1 MLRRSFAA
9 GLALAATGAPL
20 LPLLIGGN
28 AQQRAWGKPPEG
40 VPPMQ
45 LIFGDT
51 TLVDGN
57 LVTTWARVLRD
68 EVVKEVG
75 VTIPVD
81 LFDDQPVV
89 DGDGPAGAIASL
101 AFPGLVQEQ
110 TFFNHFELQSEPDGH
125 VAPPGSVNPNR
136 NRVPHFDFHFYSV
149 SEDVVWEIPLV
160 RPPSLALPAVPAE
173 RLPEGYTQP
182 GFSQLQMGRHS
193 SPAWSLLDPNPLSTI
208 MIAGFPPAVAGLPDP
223 TQMHFLEPMV
233 SRAFLLERA
242 DFELPVPM
250 PQTFGRLMRYP
261 TRFAAEYDADLDA
274 YHFVFSEFEVVE

>member
-1 MLRRSFAA
+1 MQRTMFAA
-9 GLALAATGAPL
+9 GFALATGAAL
-20 LPLLIGGN
+20 LAALALMGTSPRPVQ
-28 AQQRAWGKPPEG
+28 AKPPG
-40 VPPMQ
+40 PVPPIR
-45 LIFGDT
+45 LVFGDAV
-51 TLVDGN
+51 LVDGN
-57 LVTTWARVLRD
+57 IVTTWARVLRD

-81 LFDDQPVV
+81 LFDHQPVV

-101 AFPGLVQEQ
+101 AFPRLVQEQ

-125 VAPPGSVNPNR
+125 VAPPGSVNPDR
-136 NRVPHFDFHFYSV
+136 NRVPHFDFHFYAV
-149 SEDVVWEIPLV
+149 SENVVWEIPLV

-173 RLPEGYTQP
+173 RLPVGYIQP

-193 SPAWSLLDPNPLSTI
+193 SPAWSLLDPEPLSTI
-208 MIAGFPPAVAGLPDP
+208 MIAGYPPAVAGLPDP

-233 SRAFLLERA
+233 SRTFLLERE
-242 DFELPVPM
+242 DFALRVPM

-261 TRFAAEYDADLDA
+261 TKFIAEYDADLDA